1 MFDNVFFARKMIL
14 ESFGLVRNGSS
25 LRNDKNLIL
34 AHADVKLHSADS
46 CRESCF
52 GRLCCVF
59 ARHLFKS
66 SFNSQVKFVSIQCIS
81 SCNISAIEVHPALQ
95 KSSPIL
101 QIYCFPCLEQIGKIC
116 PLQTK
121 TYFWKDLSK
130 MRFVYLVKL
139 LTMSK

>member
-1 MFDNVFFARKMIL
+1 MFFARKMIL
-14 ESFGLVRNGSS
+14 ESLGLIRNASS
-25 LRNDKNLIL
+25 LQNDKNLIL
-34 AHADVKLHSADS
+34 AHADVKLHSGDS
-46 CRESCF
+46 RRESCF

-81 SCNISAIEVHPALQ
+81 SCNISAIEVHPALPK